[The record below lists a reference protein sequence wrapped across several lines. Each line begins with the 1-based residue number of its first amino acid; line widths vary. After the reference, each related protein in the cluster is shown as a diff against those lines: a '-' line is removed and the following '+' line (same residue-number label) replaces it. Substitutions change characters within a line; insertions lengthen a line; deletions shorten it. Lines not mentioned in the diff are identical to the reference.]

1 MKIAIIGS
9 GISGLTAA
17 YLLHEEHELTIYEA
31 NDYIGGHTHTHELE
45 TEGKMWKVD
54 SGFIVYN

>member
-17 YLLHEEHELTIYEA
+17 YALHKKHDISVFEA
-31 NDYIGGHTHTHELE
+31 NSYVGGHTNTIEVMIIMQSE
-45 TEGKMWKVD
+45 
-54 SGFIVYN
+54 